1 MLRTL
6 LKRELKLGTACSAKT
21 FYSSV
26 QVLFS
31 DVCILWCSKRPKK
44 NFDMFIPQTEVKP
57 GMRQEVNTF
66 WNFETIH
73 MQSVIPW
80 YCYRLENYK
89 LHTGRQLDAGIVWGG
104 GGPPA
109 GLLQYLW
116 IFANFLWSLTSSS
129 ICEFQE
135 YCLWLICGRESWFQV
150 FCLAINY
157 LDRFLAVCNIR
168 RYVLKK
174 LGDTKKKKVSGGK
187 S

>member
-31 DVCILWCSKRPKK
+31 DVSILWCSKRPKK

-135 YCLWLICGRESWFQV
+135 YCVWLRILVPGVLPRHQLPWPVLGSLQYQKV
-150 FCLAINY
+150 RLKKT
-157 LDRFLAVCNIR
+157 R
-168 RYVLKK
+168 RYKKEKKHQEVSLKN
-174 LGDTKKKKVSGGK
+174 
-187 S
+187 

>member
-31 DVCILWCSKRPKK
+31 DFSILWCSKRLKK

-66 WNFETIH
+66 WNHTH
-73 MQSVIPW
+73 VNPW
-80 YCYRLENYK
+80 CCYRIAHVNPWCCYRLENHK
-89 LHTGRQLDAGIVWGG
+89 LKYTGRQLDAGIVWGG
-104 GGPPA
+104 GRPPT

-116 IFANFLWSLTSSS
+116 IFANFLWSFAVFV
-129 ICEFQE
+129 IFKKN
-135 YCLWLICGRESWFQV
+135 IFCGWESWFQV

-168 RYVLKK
+168 R
-174 LGDTKKKKVSGGK
+174 
-187 S
+187 